1 LEAAVLAPRTF
12 LLSSLIVVLA
22 LVTGCSSES
31 EPQTRPTTATVVV
44 AVDETQAQAVVGD
57 SIEIQTKKLTGTT
70 ISSADD
76 NLVEVFQG
84 TEVDGVEVNPFLEA
98 RAAGTA
104 TVTVT
109 RPDGSSYDLVLTITA
124 E

>member
-12 LLSSLIVVLA
+12 FLSSLVVVLA

-76 NLVEVFQG
+76 SLVEVFQG
-84 TEVDGVEVNPFLEA
+84 TEVDGVEVNPFVEA

-109 RPDGSSYDLVLTITA
+109 RPDGSSYDLVLTITD